1 MEEPAKSDIDAIFK
15 RLKTS
20 PANKV
25 CLSPSISKNK
35 FDEIFLHRHVSIV
48 TQKIQHGHQSLMEY
62 FYVLIV
68 QQDIVVLVF
77 IYHLFVRLTLILVG
91 DGFNFGMFYSIVR
104 FQLFCFFIF
113 RAMQVGGNA
122 NAVSIFLFFL

>member
-1 MEEPAKSDIDAIFK
+1 MEEPTKSDIDAIFK
-15 RLKTS
+15 RLKTN

-25 CLSPSISKNK
+25 CLLIIYLKNK
-35 FDEIFLHRHVSIV
+35 FFFDRHVSIA
-48 TQKIQHGHQSLMEY
+48 TQKIQHGHQLLMVY

-91 DGFNFGMFYSIVR
+91 DGFNFGMF
-104 FQLFCFFIF
+104 
-113 RAMQVGGNA
+113 
-122 NAVSIFLFFL
+122 